1 MVILNIKAKPGSFKD
16 EISFDTEG
24 TLVVKLRE
32 KPIDGAA
39 NEALIKFLS
48 KEFDISKSA
57 ITLEKG
63 QTSRFKKLQIHIS
76 EAELHTILERL
87 RNKP

>member
-1 MVILNIKAKPGSFKD
+1 MVSLNIKVKPGSFKD
-16 EISFDTEG
+16 EINFDSDG

-48 KEFDISKSA
+48 KEFKLSKSS

-63 QTSRFKKLQIHIS
+63 QTSRFKKIQIHVS
-76 EAELHTILERL
+76 ETELKELLGKYKT
-87 RNKP
+87 K

>member
-1 MVILNIKAKPGSFKD
+1 VSLQIKVKPSSFKN

-48 KEFDISKSA
+48 KEFGLSKSA
-57 ITLEKG
+57 IVLEKG
-63 QTSRFKKLQIHIS
+63 ASSRFKKMQVNIGENELQ
-76 EAELHTILERL
+76 AILSKYR
-87 RNKP
+87 